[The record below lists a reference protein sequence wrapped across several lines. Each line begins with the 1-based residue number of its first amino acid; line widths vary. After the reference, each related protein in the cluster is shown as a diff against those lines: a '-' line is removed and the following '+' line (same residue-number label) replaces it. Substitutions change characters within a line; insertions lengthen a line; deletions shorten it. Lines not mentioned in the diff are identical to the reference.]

1 MRPTELGRQA
11 PACIVCGVVVECCG
25 CGERVVC
32 PETICSRCLRISLCE
47 SLPRL
52 HAHGG

>member
-1 MRPTELGRQA
+1 MRPTEMGRQA
-11 PACIVCGVVVECCG
+11 PACIVCGVVVEGCG
-25 CGERVVC
+25 CCERVDC
-32 PETICSRCLRISLCE
+32 PEAICSRCLRIRLRE